1 MHLRIYETVP
11 GLIIAIAMAAQLSP
25 AKAQSGASMSGV
37 YDCVY
42 GCRVT
47 EAAPSVQIEGNAAV
61 CANELGGIYQGRLL
75 SRNSLWPIIV
85 VRMLLNSWATPPASL
100 PTVSI
105 FWDEATGPRAPCV
118 RSGRARSKLP
128 RPGCP

>member
-75 SRNSLWPIIV
+75 SRNSLYCFNKTGALSADGKTIRWDDGVIWKKMPAPP
-85 VRMLLNSWATPPASL
+85 VR
-100 PTVSI
+100 
-105 FWDEATGPRAPCV
+105 
-118 RSGRARSKLP
+118 
-128 RPGCP
+128 